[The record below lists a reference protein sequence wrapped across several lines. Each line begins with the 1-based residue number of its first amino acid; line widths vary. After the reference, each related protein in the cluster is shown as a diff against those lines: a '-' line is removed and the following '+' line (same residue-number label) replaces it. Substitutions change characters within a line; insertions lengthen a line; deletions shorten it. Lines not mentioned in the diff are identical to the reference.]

1 MEELNKKMLCS
12 IKGLNVASNI
22 KQKEV
27 DSKTMVLRSNSPTNM
42 KIPVMKESEYVTMK
56 ISKNNTKTK
65 TQMKENKTSSPE
77 EEKKEEE
84 KKEEENKEEEKK
96 EEAEPV
102 AA

>member
-1 MEELNKKMLCS
+1 
-12 IKGLNVASNI
+12 
-22 KQKEV
+22 
-27 DSKTMVLRSNSPTNM
+27 
-42 KIPVMKESEYVTMK
+42 MK